1 MLKVKKI
8 IEKYFYQIIC
18 IILLLRISYVFFFKN
33 RSGDYGFYERIAKGI
48 INGCG
53 YAIQNP
59 DGSCIPVVGHY
70 MPGFHYFMSV
80 FYLFG
85 SDAKLF
91 LVFISILHF
100 FAALFLFR
108 VINHYMKDSYFAK
121 KVFIVITLS
130 PLTLGFNRIL
140 LMEPLLTSLSIV
152 FLAFIIKIYF
162 EGFKVFNY
170 LILLFFFI
178 LAIYIKPTAI
188 LFMIPFLILGLHKL
202 GFKKLINKLVISL
215 TIIVI
220 SISPWGMRNLS
231 QGANA
236 PFTSFLES
244 SFFPKHSDGYLNWLS
259 TWIITEH
266 EQSNNAF
273 IVWRPPFNMNL
284 EKNDFNPFI
293 SDKELNQIRMKFN
306 EPVVFTEEDNIY
318 FNDLAAKRRKKL
330 GILGNTLLHSSKIL
344 SLIFNPLNS
353 WGWPIEVSNR
363 QDIKSNSIKFE
374 NLIELDLLKNL
385 SLKFILFIYRVLL
398 FIPFFKITI
407 NSLKVNYYNEL
418 DNIIIRSSFL
428 ILLGILYL
436 ISIHYPSLEHRFL
449 SISIPWIETSFLISL
464 NSNKEEKVNSF
475 EKNL

>member
-1 MLKVKKI
+1 MLKVRTI

-18 IILLLRISYVFFFKN
+18 IIFILRIFYVFFFEN
-33 RSGDYGFYERIAKGI
+33 RSGDYGFYERITKGI

-59 DGSCIPVVGHY
+59 DGSCIPIVGHY
-70 MPGFHYFMSV
+70 MPGFHYFMST
-80 FYLFG
+80 FYLLG
-85 SDAKLF
+85 YDAKLF

-108 VINHYMKDSYFAK
+108 VIAYFKKDSYFAK
-121 KVFIVITLS
+121 KVFLFITLS
-130 PLTLGFNRIL
+130 PLTLGFNRLL
-140 LMEPLLTSLSIV
+140 LMEPLLTLLSIV
-152 FLAFIIKIYF
+152 FLALTIKIYF

-188 LFMIPFLILGLHKL
+188 LFMIPFLILGFHKL
-202 GFKKLINKLVISL
+202 GFKVLMNKLVITL
-215 TIIVI
+215 TIIII
-220 SISPWGMRNLS
+220 SISPWGIRNLS

-244 SFFPKHSDGYLNWLS
+244 SFLPKHSDGYLNWLS
-259 TWIITEH
+259 TWVTTEH
-266 EQSNNAF
+266 EQANNAF
-273 IVWRPPFNMNL
+273 IVWRPPFKMNL
-284 EKNDFNPFI
+284 EKNKLNPFI
-293 SDKELNQIRMKFN
+293 SDKELNQIRIQFN
-306 EPVVFTEEDNIY
+306 EPIVFTKEDNIY

-330 GILGNTLLHSSKIL
+330 GIIGNTLLHSTKIV

-353 WGWPIEVSNR
+353 WGWPIEVSDYK
-363 QDIKSNSIKFE
+363 DITSDSIKLKNF
-374 NLIELDLLKNL
+374 IQLDLLKNL
-385 SLKFILFIYRVLL
+385 FLKFLLFIYRVLL

-407 NSLKVNYYNEL
+407 NSLQVNYYKEV

-428 ILLGILYL
+428 ILLGTLYI

-449 SISIPWIETSFLISL
+449 SMSIPWIETSFLISL
-464 NSNKEEKVNSF
+464 NSNYKKVNSF